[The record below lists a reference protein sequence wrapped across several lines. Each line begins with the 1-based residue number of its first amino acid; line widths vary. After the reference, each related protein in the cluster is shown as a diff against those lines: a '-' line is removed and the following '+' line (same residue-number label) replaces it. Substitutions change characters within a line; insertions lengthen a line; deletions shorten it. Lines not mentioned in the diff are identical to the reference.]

1 MSDTAT
7 ANSTEAVDA
16 AWQKP
21 VGVSLAL
28 ASGFLVG
35 ASFILKKKGLLRAV
49 ARHAVDGE
57 LGNSHVYLKSPMWW
71 LGMVL
76 MALGEIANF
85 GAYAFVP
92 AILVTPLGALSVVV
106 SAVLSAILL
115 QEHLSFSGKVG
126 CAQCIIGAVII
137 VLHAPA
143 SNATHTI
150 PEFFSYVLYPSF
162 GAALVHSATHWNDDN
177 QFRQWL
183 TYPLLG
189 FVGLTVCA
197 QVHFLNRALDRFST
211 AIVTPVYYVFFTT
224 ATLTSSAVLFRGFAV
239 ASAADAVSIVL
250 GFLTI
255 VAGVALLFQYSL
267 ELTRRATAAA
277 AADAKDSEAGKL
289 DEEDLL
295 ESSSCGSSE
304 GCGGDD
310 AGGADGSGEDVR
322 VDSGVE
328 DEPVPPLPS
337 SLLRRG
343 PQLTSAPTL
352 GRCSVS
358 FAVVRSVSE
367 SGGGGLAVGA
377 VRARAAAAA
386 AESYF
391 AQPEDAD
398 AGVTEGEDEARELLP
413 ASASVEAA
421 GSLPPEARRPAVWRR
436 RAHGPSP
443 PAAEAAGFPPVTD
456 GGELGDAPRR
466 PSTAGPRLTSRG
478 AGAPP
483 PLPPHYPHHPHNGGG
498 VLRGSGRVSPQPDRR
513 VSGSPSVG
521 SSNGGGGG
529 PGRGG
534 SVAAAQVPG
543 SLAGGLERLVDPPA
557 PRRPGVGGSAPQRRV
572 VSEQFAARWRDAVV

>member
-1 MSDTAT
+1 
-7 ANSTEAVDA
+7 
-16 AWQKP
+16 
-21 VGVSLAL
+21 
-28 ASGFLVG
+28 
-35 ASFILKKKGLLRAV
+35 
-49 ARHAVDGE
+49 
-57 LGNSHVYLKSPMWW
+57 
-71 LGMVL
+71 
-76 MALGEIANF
+76 ALGEFANF

-150 PEFFSYVLYPSF
+150 PEFFSYVLYPGF
-162 GAALVHSATHWNDDN
+162 GAALVYSATHWNDDN

-239 ASAADAVSIVL
+239 ASATDAVSIVL

-277 AADAKDSEAGKL
+277 AAVDAKDSEAAKL

-295 ESSSCGSSE
+295 EGDDNASAADGAVD
-304 GCGGDD
+304 GDD
-310 AGGADGSGEDVR
+310 AC

-328 DEPVPPLPS
+328 NDPVPPLPP

-352 GRCSVS
+352 GHRSVS

-367 SGGGGLAVGA
+367 SGSGGLAVGA
-377 VRARAAAAA
+377 VRVRAAAEA
-386 AESYF
+386 AESS
-391 AQPEDAD
+391 AQLDDAD
-398 AGVTEGEDEARELLP
+398 AAAVEGEDDARELLP
-413 ASASVEAA
+413 GAA
-421 GSLPPEARRPAVWRR
+421 TDVPGSLPPEARRPAMWRR
-436 RAHGPSP
+436 RAQGPSL
-443 PAAEAAGFPPVTD
+443 PATAAAGTLAAD

-466 PSTAGPRLTSRG
+466 PSTAGPRLQAGGTG
-478 AGAPP
+478 AP
-483 PLPPHYPHHPHNGGG
+483 PLPPHYPHHHRYGGS
-498 VLRGSGRVSPQPDRR
+498 VRRGSGRVSPQSDRR
-513 VSGSPSVG
+513 VSGSHSVG
-521 SSNGGGGG
+521 SSNGGGVG

-534 SVAAAQVPG
+534 SAAASQVPV

-557 PRRPGVGGSAPQRRV
+557 PRRPGVGGSAPPRRV
-572 VSEQFAARWRDAVV
+572 VSEQFSARWRDAVV